1 VTRAYCWARF
11 HILHQ
16 RFLDEIGQY
25 LPHEGRCLDLGCG
38 FGLFSLYYAS
48 ILPRLH
54 LHGIDKN
61 ARRIATARLS
71 AARLGISNVTYSV
84 ENVVDGRGGDLY
96 DAAYM
101 LDIIHHIP
109 PSTVRPLVERLHSM
123 LPVGGLLLVKDVDVR
138 PTYKRLFTLCLDK
151 LLDPGSPV
159 RYWSADEFQG
169 LLQQTG
175 FRVHRH
181 SMVDALPYPHI
192 LYVGQ
197 KLP

>member
-1 VTRAYCWARF
+1 MRVRARHHEVRPPRSHTDGSNRRSEIQLRLIRSYESTVTRAYCWARF

-84 ENVVDGRGGDLY
+84 ENVVDSSSTLLGRDR
-96 DAAYM
+96 AV
-101 LDIIHHIP
+101 
-109 PSTVRPLVERLHSM
+109 SF
-123 LPVGGLLLVKDVDVR
+123 VGTD
-138 PTYKRLFTLCLDK
+138 
-151 LLDPGSPV
+151 
-159 RYWSADEFQG
+159 
-169 LLQQTG
+169 
-175 FRVHRH
+175 
-181 SMVDALPYPHI
+181 
-192 LYVGQ
+192 
-197 KLP
+197 